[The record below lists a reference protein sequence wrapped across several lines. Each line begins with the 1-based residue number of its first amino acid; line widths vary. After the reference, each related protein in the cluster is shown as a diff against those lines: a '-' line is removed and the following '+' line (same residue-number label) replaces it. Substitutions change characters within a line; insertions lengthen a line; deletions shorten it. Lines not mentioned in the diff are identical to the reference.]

1 MYATGDFI
9 ISDQRFDASDWGPTT
24 AQFMDYIVHDLTEK
38 HWNSI
43 FLALASYSIQTAKEK
58 AVQNG
63 ASEESQERVPLPPS
77 DPPSPP
83 CDD

>member
-9 ISDQRFDASDWGPTT
+9 EPTHQFNSEFWGPRTIRY
-24 AQFMDYIVHDLTEK
+24 MDYITNDLSDK

-43 FLALASYSIQTAKEK
+43 FIALSVFAIRASSEE
-58 AVQNG
+58 AVHNG
-63 ASEESQERVPLPPS
+63 APEEPSERIPLPPS

-83 CDD
+83 RDD